1 MQRLLLRFQGSKVLR
16 FESGGLPSPVWGH
29 SGAAQGEFLRRR
41 RERPWL
47 ASFPAYCFDVDGETV
62 LIMLLWW
69 MEQRALSFLLGGL
82 VVFSLSLFLEAQV
95 FNLRLYLG
103 PLKLPCLSQE
113 RRGET

>member
-1 MQRLLLRFQGSKVLR
+1 LNLVVCPLPYGGTQEQLRGNSYAAD
-16 FESGGLPSPVWGH
+16 ESGRGLHP
-29 SGAAQGEFLRRR
+29 FL
-41 RERPWL
+41 L
-47 ASFPAYCFDVDGETV
+47 IVSMSMVTV